1 MKNYSKYQVATA
13 IAILF
18 HTIGLVG
25 ILVFKSPAFLQTTSL
40 NLLLMTGLLLYTQ
53 PQPNKWFLLFFAIC
67 VVTGIGVEIIGISTG
82 ALFGNYRYG
91 TVLGPAIFNVPL
103 IIGANWFI
111 VIYCC
116 GIAISTLLAKA
127 AKKLSDETGEKL
139 KRIGVVSVMIDGATL
154 AVLFDWLIEPVAV
167 KMGYWQWLGNGD
179 IPLFN
184 YICWFVVSLL
194 LLFAYYQLPFK
205 KENKFAVNLL
215 LIQAMF
221 FILLRTFL

>member
-1 MKNYSKYQVATA
+1 MKNYSKYQIATA

-25 ILVFKSPAFLQTTSL
+25 ILVFKSPAFLQTTPL
-40 NLLLMTGLLLYTQ
+40 NLLLMTGLLWYTQ
-53 PQPNKWFLLFFAIC
+53 QQRNKWFLLFFLLC
-67 VVTGIGVEIIGISTG
+67 VVTGIAVEIIGTSTG

-91 TVLGPAIFNVPL
+91 TVLGPAVYDVPL

-116 GIAISTLLAKA
+116 GVCIHTLLSKA
-127 AKKLSDETGEKL
+127 ARKLSDETGEKL
-139 KRIGVVSVMIDGATL
+139 KRIGLISVMVDGATL

-167 KMGYWQWLGNGD
+167 KLGYWQWLGNGD
-179 IPLFN
+179 IPIFN
-184 YICWFVVSLL
+184 YICWFVISFL
-194 LLFAYYQLPFK
+194 LLFLYYYLPFK

-221 FILLRTFL
+221 FLLLRTFL